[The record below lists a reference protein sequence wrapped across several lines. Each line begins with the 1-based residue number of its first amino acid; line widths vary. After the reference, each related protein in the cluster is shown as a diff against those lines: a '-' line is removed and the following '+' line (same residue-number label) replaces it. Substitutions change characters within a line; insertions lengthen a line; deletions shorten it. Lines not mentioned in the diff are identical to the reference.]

1 MDKEKFGHFV
11 SALRKEKGMTQ
22 KDFAEKLFLTDKAVS
37 KWERGLSFPDISLL
51 EPIAEILDVTVLELL
66 QGERILEEETLM
78 PVEEVQKMMDESL
91 SISDEEINRKHARSK
106 SIILLCCVIILFC
119 ISVALNIR
127 NLANDGKTQVLQKDN
142 VAYETCID
150 ENGKTVFTDPDRAL
164 NQMVTDCR
172 QGKWKE
178 MENYLIIL
186 EESQKEG
193 EKK

>member
-66 QGERILEEETLM
+66 QGERILEEEAVM

-127 NLANDGKTQVLQKDN
+127 NLANNGRTQVLQTDHA
-142 VAYETCID
+142 AYETRMD
-150 ENGKTVFTDPDRAL
+150 DNGKTVFTDPDRAL
-164 NQMVTDCR
+164 QQMIMDCK

-178 MENYLIIL
+178 MENYLVIL
-186 EESQKEG
+186 EDSQKEG

>member
-66 QGERILEEETLM
+66 QGERILEEETVM
-78 PVEEVQKMMDESL
+78 PVEEVRKMMDESL

-127 NLANDGKTQVLQKDN
+127 NLANGGNETILQTDN
-142 VAYETCID
+142 SAYETRID
-150 ENGKTVFTDPDRAL
+150 DDGRTVFTNADRAL
-164 NQMVTDCR
+164 EQMITDCK

-178 MENYLIIL
+178 MERYLIIL
-186 EESQKEG
+186 EDSQKEG
-193 EKK
+193 ENK

>member
-66 QGERILEEETLM
+66 QGERILEEEAVM

-127 NLANDGKTQVLQKDN
+127 NLANNGRTQVLQTDHA
-142 VAYETCID
+142 AYETRMD
-150 ENGKTVFTDPDRAL
+150 DNGKTVFTDPDRAL
-164 NQMVTDCR
+164 QQMIMDCM

-178 MENYLIIL
+178 MENYLVIL
-186 EESQKEG
+186 EDSQKEG

>member
-66 QGERILEEETLM
+66 QGERILEEEAVM

-127 NLANDGKTQVLQKDN
+127 NLANNGRKQILQTDHA
-142 VAYETCID
+142 AYETRMD
-150 ENGKTVFTDPDRAL
+150 DNGKTVFTDPDRAL
-164 NQMVTDCR
+164 QQMIMDCK

-178 MENYLIIL
+178 MENYLMIL
-186 EESQKEG
+186 ENSQKEG

>member
-51 EPIAEILDVTVLELL
+51 EPIAEILDVTILELL
-66 QGERILEEETLM
+66 QGERILEEEAVM

-91 SISDEEINRKHARSK
+91 SISDEEISRKHARSK

-127 NLANDGKTQVLQKDN
+127 NLANNGRTQVLQTDN
-142 VAYETCID
+142 VAYETRID
-150 ENGKTVFTDPDRAL
+150 DNGEPVFTDPDRAL
-164 NQMVTDCR
+164 DQMILDCK
-172 QGKWKE
+172 QGRWKE
-178 MENYLIIL
+178 MENYLSIL
-186 EESQKEG
+186 EESRKEG

>member
-11 SALRKEKGMTQ
+11 STLRKEKGMTQ

-66 QGERILEEETLM
+66 QGERILEEEAVM

-127 NLANDGKTQVLQKDN
+127 NLANNGRTQVLQTDHA
-142 VAYETCID
+142 AYETRMD
-150 ENGKTVFTDPDRAL
+150 DNGKTVFTDPDRAL
-164 NQMVTDCR
+164 QQMIMDCK

-178 MENYLIIL
+178 MENYLVIL
-186 EESQKEG
+186 EDSQKEG